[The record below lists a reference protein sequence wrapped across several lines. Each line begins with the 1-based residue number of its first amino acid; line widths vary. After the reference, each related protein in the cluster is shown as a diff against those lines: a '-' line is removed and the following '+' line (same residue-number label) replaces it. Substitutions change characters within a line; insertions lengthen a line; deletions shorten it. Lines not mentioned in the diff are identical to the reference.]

1 MELEELEVRF
11 KANYSDFFEKTQEM
25 ASRVSEQTKSLMD
38 KVQQFSNE
46 YENAMSNSMS
56 KVSQEAQRS
65 ADTVAQ
71 AENTKQQAYEQTKYS
86 ANSTADNIKT
96 WSDEVVSANR
106 RVADST
112 SDVKHQYEQLDLF
125 SSAGNFGQSNSKVA
139 DEARVNMD
147 KIREYRQSSAK
158 DWAEFN
164 RQNAETPQQVNLRR
178 MRATEGDVDFGIDE
192 SIRSQTEKV
201 RIEMDDLIET
211 INSKMAQAKHAQRQ
225 IQELTMRKNA
235 LGNSDNDKIKSYK
248 FDTQIQDAQVKMK
261 RYQTQAENLA
271 RSMRDE
277 FNEIPS
283 ALKKISDAM
292 ERNEMAINEQ
302 RKSVGALK
310 ERYDALVKSS
320 NGRNTRS
327 ISNVA
332 REYNKQSVE
341 LDRLI
346 VRQDKLATSYSYVEE
361 RGKGLDSA
369 LSKIS
374 TDLGNESTKVN
385 NLGNSFKKLRSGLSG
400 ARQSISNFNRGLSSM
415 NSSSR
420 AVSRTNEGL
429 NRLRFTLR
437 MLASQI
443 VVFTLMYQ
451 GIMMM
456 AKGFGMALK
465 TNTEFSRSLNN
476 IKVNMMTAFYP
487 IYSVA
492 LPAINALMHALEKV
506 TGWIAQFT
514 SALTGMSLS
523 ASRSGANGLYSQIKA
538 MNDTGSASKKASDSV
553 KKAQQQQAKAV
564 QEANRQ
570 IAEANKQGAAAVAE
584 QNAKIKEANKQ
595 AREEFEATKKAN
607 EDLKQSLMGFDELNV
622 LSQDDNKDN
631 SKFQEQPLEKFTPQE
646 KQSAP
651 DSDDYDLGGDGGV
664 ASDPDALNFATA
676 PLNAFQSAIDFAN
689 KLKKVLGELF
699 DPMKEA
705 WDAKGQVAVDATK
718 YAWKELER
726 VASDIGKSFMKVWTN
741 GTGKETAENLI
752 QLYADLLNIIG
763 DIGRAFAQAWEK
775 GGAGTKLIQS
785 QFDALNAVL
794 RLIHDIATSFRN
806 AFNSGIG
813 ESIFSNLIRLG
824 TNLNK
829 IVENIAVQ
837 FDKAWKHGDVGT
849 SIFKTLLGMVNDIVK
864 VLADMAGYTAKW
876 AKTLDFT
883 PLLKSIDNLLKA
895 IRPVT
900 KDVWDGLAWAYEHVL
915 LPLGKFTI
923 SKLLPDFFNLLAAA
937 LKVVHSVIT
946 AAKPLLS
953 WLYKDFIVPIAK
965 VAGFAITGALKLLTA
980 ALEGLSSWIDKHQK
994 ATEAITATLGTLF
1007 GLKVAAGVI
1016 KSIKDFADV
1025 LGATALVKFDNLK
1038 EGFSRMSSIAKL
1050 SWNGVKTGA
1059 GYLKNMASI
1068 TWEKISTGASVLK
1081 DIASMSWAKVKDG
1094 VDYLRIIS
1102 MLAWDKVKAGADYL
1116 KIISLITWDKI
1127 KDGAD
1132 YLKIVSML
1140 TWDKVKSGASAI
1152 KNVASNM
1159 LTWVKNSKLVTA
1171 AQAALNL
1178 VLDANP
1184 IVLIV
1189 AAIAALVA
1197 GLVLLYK
1204 HNEKFRE
1211 FVNGIAKHIS
1221 EGLGKAWKWCKEEW
1235 GKIGSFIK
1243 HPIESTKDY
1252 FEKDGTFGNKALKF
1266 FSKTKDNVSEFLKKH
1281 WSDIKPAMLS
1291 PVLGVVT
1298 WFLKDTTMGKSIT
1311 KWAKDLP
1318 GKASD
1323 WSKDVGSKI
1332 DKNITKAK
1340 KTITKAGANVGKWF
1354 SGFISDTNKTV
1365 QKWAGNIGS
1374 KVNSAVDKGK
1384 KLATKA
1390 GKKVGEWTTDFRD
1403 EATKAI
1409 KSWASQVGSNVNN
1422 AIDHGKKFALKAGDK
1437 IHEWTT
1443 DFRESANKTFRNW
1456 ASKIGDVV
1464 NGGTDNSKQNANNA
1478 GEKIHTWTTDFRDR
1492 ANQTFR
1498 DWASR
1503 IGDHVNSGSDNS
1515 RNNSTNAGNK
1525 ISSWVR
1531 SFYNTANNSFRSWA
1545 SNIGGHVNSGVNNA
1559 SWTIRNAGNN
1569 IGRWIR
1575 EHQPGTL
1582 SSIGSWASGIGG
1594 KIADNIL
1601 GGKWRITSAMNTIKH
1616 AIVDPVKSA
1625 VNSVGKGVNYVLNK
1639 VGASTMS
1646 WGWSY
1651 ANGTDYHPG
1660 GPAIVND
1667 QPGDVYRES
1676 YQLPDGRQGI
1686 FPAVRNLPVMLPKG
1700 TKVKKA
1706 SDTASELFDKFSALM
1721 PAKKY
1726 AGGIGSFDLDLSGLS
1741 NLNFNLD
1748 LSDLG
1753 KLDFSNLFSG
1763 IDFSGFNFNFDFG
1776 NLFSGW
1782 GSWFGSI
1789 WDGVTDAL
1797 DEILDDITHPGKL
1810 IDYIFNKFVPDD
1822 SSVTGGA
1829 RRILDGTKQREKKG
1843 MFDWAKK
1850 LLQQFGGSEK
1860 QNGPGVEG
1868 WRSALKKAL
1877 RKNGLP
1883 TNATY
1888 VNAWL
1893 RQIATESGGNE
1904 HAIGGNDGLAD
1915 GNATGLL
1922 QTKPGTFNAY
1932 AFPGHH
1938 NIMKGY
1944 DNMLAAI
1951 NYAKNRY
1958 GATGMLSVIGHGHGY
1973 ELGGLIDRDG
1983 MYRIGEGNKPEMVIP
1998 LTNVP
2003 RAVELMSQAVDFM
2016 SSNFGHGLQMPD
2028 KLTRTLSFSDSFNRR
2043 DNNQGSFS
2051 NQGFGL
2057 NNLGPLLV
2065 NALVQAMQ
2073 MTGTNQNQQ
2082 ANQPLEVVLQVD
2094 SDKLG
2099 TAAIKGINSV
2109 NQKNGRNMLN
2119 L

>member
-56 KVSQEAQRS
+56 KASQEAQRS
-65 ADTVAQ
+65 ADTVVQ

-86 ANSTADNIKT
+86 ANNTADNIKT
-96 WSDEVVSANR
+96 WSDEIVSANR

-139 DEARVNMD
+139 DEARINMN
-147 KIREYRQSSAK
+147 KIREYRKNSAE

-178 MRATEGDVDFGIDE
+178 MRATEGNVDFGIDE
-192 SIRSQTEKV
+192 SIRSQAEKV
-201 RIEMDDLIET
+201 RIEMDDLIDT

-235 LGNSDNDKIKSYK
+235 VGNSDNDKIKSYK

-327 ISNVA
+327 VSDVA
-332 REYNKQSVE
+332 REYNKQSAE

-346 VRQDKLATSYSYVEE
+346 ARQDKLATSYSYVEE

-374 TDLGNESTKVN
+374 TDLGNESAKVN
-385 NLGNSFKKLRSGLSG
+385 NLGNSFKKLRSGLSS

-415 NSSSR
+415 NNSSR
-420 AVSRTNEGL
+420 AVLRTNEGL
-429 NRLRFTLR
+429 NRLLFTLR
-437 MLASQI
+437 LLASQI

-651 DSDDYDLGGDGGV
+651 DSDDYDLGGDTG
-664 ASDPDALNFATA
+664 ADDPNALNFASA

-705 WDAKGQVAVDATK
+705 WDAKGQVAIDATK

-775 GGAGTKLIQS
+775 GDAGTKLIQS

-923 SKLLPDFFNLLAAA
+923 TKLLPDFFNLLAAV

-965 VAGFAITGALKLLTA
+965 VAGFAITGALKLLTS

-1007 GLKVAAGVI
+1007 GLKVAVGVI

-1025 LGATALVKFDNLK
+1025 LGATAMVKFDNLK
-1038 EGFSRMSSIAKL
+1038 EGFNRMSSIAKL
-1050 SWNGVKTGA
+1050 SWSGVKTGT
-1059 GYLKNMASI
+1059 GYLKNIASI
-1068 TWEKISTGASVLK
+1068 TWGKISTGASVLK
-1081 DIASMSWAKVKDG
+1081 DIVSMSWTKVKN
-1094 VDYLRIIS
+1094 
-1102 MLAWDKVKAGADYL
+1102 
-1116 KIISLITWDKI
+1116 
-1127 KDGAD
+1127 
-1132 YLKIVSML
+1132 
-1140 TWDKVKSGASAI
+1140 GASAI
-1152 KNVASNM
+1152 KSVASNM
-1159 LTWVKNSKLVTA
+1159 LTWVKNSKLVTV

-1184 IVLIV
+1184 IILIV
-1189 AAIAALVA
+1189 TAIAALVA
-1197 GLVLLYK
+1197 GLVVLYK
-1204 HNEKFRE
+1204 HNKKFRE

-1291 PVLGVVT
+1291 PVLGVIT

-1365 QKWAGNIGS
+1365 QKWAGDIGS

-1390 GKKVGEWTTDFRD
+1390 GEKVGEWTTDFRD
-1403 EATKAI
+1403 EATKSI
-1409 KSWASQVGSNVNN
+1409 KSWASQVGSNVND
-1422 AIDHGKKFALKAGDK
+1422 AIDNGKKFALKAGNK

-1464 NGGTDNSKQNANNA
+1464 NGGTDSSKQGANNA

-1582 SSIGSWASGIGG
+1582 SAIGSWASGIGG
-1594 KIADNIL
+1594 RIADGIR
-1601 GGKWRITSAMNTIKH
+1601 GSKWRITSAMDSVKR

-1625 VNSVGKGVNYVLNK
+1625 VNKVGDGVNYVLRK
-1639 VGASTMS
+1639 VGAGSMS
-1646 WGWSY
+1646 WSFW

-1706 SDTASELFDKFSALM
+1706 SDTASELFEKLSVSM
-1721 PAKKY
+1721 PIKKY

-1782 GSWFGSI
+1782 GNWGSWFGSI

-1797 DEILDDITHPGKL
+1797 DEILDDITHPNKL

-1829 RRILDGTKQREKKG
+1829 RRILDGTKKREKKG

-1922 QTKPGTFNAY
+1922 QTKPGTFNSY

>member
-86 ANSTADNIKT
+86 ANNTADNIKT

-125 SSAGNFGQSNSKVA
+125 SSAGNFGQSNSKIA
-139 DEARVNMD
+139 NEARVNMD

-201 RIEMDDLIET
+201 RIEMDDLIDT

-320 NGRNTRS
+320 NGRDTRS
-327 ISNVA
+327 VSNVA
-332 REYNKQSVE
+332 REYNKQSAE

-346 VRQDKLATSYSYVEE
+346 ARQDKLATSYSYVEE

-385 NLGNSFKKLRSGLSG
+385 NLGNSFKKLRSGLSS

-415 NSSSR
+415 NNSSR

-570 IAEANKQGAAAVAE
+570 IAEANRQGAAAVAE

-651 DSDDYDLGGDGGV
+651 DTDDYDLGGDGG
-664 ASDPDALNFATA
+664 AGTGDDGLNFATA

-775 GGAGTKLIQS
+775 GDAGTKLIQS

-806 AFNSGIG
+806 AFNSGVG

-923 SKLLPDFFNLLAAA
+923 SKLLPDFFNVLAAA

-1059 GYLKNMASI
+1059 GHLKNMASI

-1081 DIASMSWAKVKDG
+1081 DIASMSWTKVKN
-1094 VDYLRIIS
+1094 
-1102 MLAWDKVKAGADYL
+1102 
-1116 KIISLITWDKI
+1116 
-1127 KDGAD
+1127 
-1132 YLKIVSML
+1132 
-1140 TWDKVKSGASAI
+1140 GASAI

-1291 PVLGVVT
+1291 PVLGVAT
-1298 WFLKDTTMGKSIT
+1298 WFLKDTTMGKNIT
-1311 KWAKDLP
+1311 KWAKKLP
-1318 GKASD
+1318 SKASD
-1323 WSKDVGSKI
+1323 WAKDVGPTI
-1332 DKNITKAK
+1332 DKHISKAK
-1340 KTITKAGANVGKWF
+1340 KTITKAGKNVGKWF
-1354 SGFISDTNKTV
+1354 SEFINNTNKTI

-1374 KVNSAVDKGK
+1374 KVNSAVDKGE

-1390 GKKVGEWTTDFRD
+1390 GEKVGEWTTDFRD

-1409 KSWASQVGSNVNN
+1409 KSWASQVGSNVND
-1422 AIDHGKKFALKAGDK
+1422 AIDNGKKFAQKAGDK

-1464 NGGTDNSKQNANNA
+1464 NGGTDNSKQGANSA
-1478 GEKIHTWTTDFRDR
+1478 GEKIHTWTTDFRNR

-1582 SSIGSWASGIGG
+1582 SAIGSWASGIGG
-1594 KIADNIL
+1594 RIADGIR
-1601 GGKWRITSAMNTIKH
+1601 GSKWRITSAMDSVKR

-1625 VNSVGKGVNYVLNK
+1625 VNKVGDGVNYVLRK
-1639 VGASTMS
+1639 VGAGSMS
-1646 WGWSY
+1646 WSFW

-1706 SDTASELFDKFSALM
+1706 SDTASELFEKLNASM
-1721 PAKKY
+1721 PIKKY
-1726 AGGIGSFDLDLSGLS
+1726 AGGIGSFDLDLSGLN
-1741 NLNFNLD
+1741 NLNLD
-1748 LSDLG
+1748 LSGLA

-1782 GSWFGSI
+1782 GNWGNWFGNI
-1789 WDGVTDAL
+1789 WSGVTDAL

-1922 QTKPGTFNAY
+1922 QTKPGTFNSY

>member
-86 ANSTADNIKT
+86 ANNTADNIKT

-125 SSAGNFGQSNSKVA
+125 SSAGNFGQSNSKIA
-139 DEARVNMD
+139 DEARVNMN

-235 LGNSDNDKIKSYK
+235 LGNSDNDKIKAYK

-320 NGRNTRS
+320 NGRDTRS
-327 ISNVA
+327 VSNVA
-332 REYNKQSVE
+332 REYNKQSAE

-346 VRQDKLATSYSYVEE
+346 ARQDKLATSYSYVEE
-361 RGKGLDSA
+361 RGKGLDST

-385 NLGNSFKKLRSGLSG
+385 NLGNSFKKLRSGLSS

-415 NSSSR
+415 NNSSR

-437 MLASQI
+437 LLASQI

-705 WDAKGQVAVDATK
+705 WDAKGQVAIDATK

-775 GGAGTKLIQS
+775 GDAGTKLIQS

-1038 EGFSRMSSIAKL
+1038 EGYSKMSSIAKL

-1081 DIASMSWAKVKDG
+1081 DIASMSWTKVKN
-1094 VDYLRIIS
+1094 
-1102 MLAWDKVKAGADYL
+1102 
-1116 KIISLITWDKI
+1116 
-1127 KDGAD
+1127 
-1132 YLKIVSML
+1132 
-1140 TWDKVKSGASAI
+1140 GASAI

-1159 LTWVKNSKLVTA
+1159 LTWVKNSKLVAA

-1221 EGLGKAWKWCKEEW
+1221 EGLGKAWKWCKKEW

-1266 FSKTKDNVSEFLKKH
+1266 FSKTKDNVSKFLDKH
-1281 WSDIKPAMLS
+1281 WSEINPAMLS
-1291 PVLGVVT
+1291 PVLSVAT
-1298 WFLKDTTMGKSIT
+1298 WFLKDTTMGKNIT
-1311 KWAKDLP
+1311 KWAKKLP
-1318 GKASD
+1318 SKASN
-1323 WSKDVGSKI
+1323 WAKDVGPTI
-1332 DKNITKAK
+1332 DKHISKAK

-1354 SGFISDTNKTV
+1354 SGFINNTNKTIK
-1365 QKWAGNIGS
+1365 KWAGNIGS

-1403 EATKAI
+1403 DADKAI

-1464 NGGTDNSKQNANNA
+1464 NGGTDNSKQGANNA

-1582 SSIGSWASGIGG
+1582 SAIGSWASGIGG
-1594 KIADNIL
+1594 RIADGIR
-1601 GGKWRITSAMNTIKH
+1601 GSKWRITSAMDSVKR

-1625 VNSVGKGVNYVLNK
+1625 VNKVGDGVNYVLRK
-1639 VGASTMS
+1639 VGAGSMS
-1646 WGWSY
+1646 WSFW

-1706 SDTASELFDKFSALM
+1706 SDTAIELFEKLNASM
-1721 PAKKY
+1721 PIKKY
-1726 AGGIGSFDLDLSGLS
+1726 AGGIGSFDLDLSGLN
-1741 NLNFNLD
+1741 NLNLD
-1748 LSDLG
+1748 LSGLA

-1782 GSWFGSI
+1782 GNWGNWFGNI
-1789 WDGVTDAL
+1789 WSGVTDAL

-1829 RRILDGTKQREKKG
+1829 KRILDGTKQREKKG

-1922 QTKPGTFNAY
+1922 QTKPGTFNSY

>member
-147 KIREYRQSSAK
+147 KIREYRKNSAK

-201 RIEMDDLIET
+201 RIEMDDLIDT

-235 LGNSDNDKIKSYK
+235 LGNSDNDKIKAYK

-327 ISNVA
+327 VSNVA
-332 REYNKQSVE
+332 REYNKQSAE

-346 VRQDKLATSYSYVEE
+346 ARQDKLATSYSYVEE

-374 TDLGNESTKVN
+374 TDLGNESAKVN
-385 NLGNSFKKLRSGLSG
+385 NLGNSFKKLRSGLSS
-400 ARQSISNFNRGLSSM
+400 ARQSISNFNRSLSSM

-420 AVSRTNEGL
+420 AVSRTNDGL

-651 DSDDYDLGGDGGV
+651 DSDDYDLGGDGG

-705 WDAKGQVAVDATK
+705 WDAKGQVAIDATK

-775 GGAGTKLIQS
+775 GDAGTKLIQS

-915 LPLGKFTI
+915 LPLAKFYIT
-923 SKLLPDFFNLLAAA
+923 KYLPDWFDLLAAA

-965 VAGFAITGALKLLTA
+965 VAGFAITGALKLLTS

-1038 EGFSRMSSIAKL
+1038 EGFSRMSNIAKL

-1081 DIASMSWAKVKDG
+1081 DIASMSWTKVKN
-1094 VDYLRIIS
+1094 
-1102 MLAWDKVKAGADYL
+1102 
-1116 KIISLITWDKI
+1116 
-1127 KDGAD
+1127 
-1132 YLKIVSML
+1132 
-1140 TWDKVKSGASAI
+1140 GASAI

-1184 IVLIV
+1184 IILIV
-1189 AAIAALVA
+1189 TAIAALVA
-1197 GLVLLYK
+1197 GLVVLYK
-1204 HNEKFRE
+1204 HNKKFRE
-1211 FVNGIAKHIS
+1211 FVDGIAKHIS

-1291 PVLGVVT
+1291 PVLGVAT

-1323 WSKDVGSKI
+1323 WSKSVGSKI

-1340 KTITKAGANVGKWF
+1340 KVITKAGANVGKWF
-1354 SGFISDTNKTV
+1354 SEFISGTNKTV
-1365 QKWAGNIGS
+1365 QKWAGDIGS

-1390 GKKVGEWTTDFRD
+1390 GEKVGEWTTDFRD
-1403 EATKAI
+1403 EATKSI

-1422 AIDHGKKFALKAGDK
+1422 AIDDGKKFALKAGDK

-1464 NGGTDNSKQNANNA
+1464 NGGTDNSKQGANNA

-1582 SSIGSWASGIGG
+1582 SAIGSWASGIGG
-1594 KIADNIL
+1594 RIADGIR
-1601 GGKWRITSAMNTIKH
+1601 GSKWRITSAMDSVKR

-1625 VNSVGKGVNYVLNK
+1625 VNKVGDGVNYVLRK
-1639 VGASTMS
+1639 VGAGSMS
-1646 WGWSY
+1646 WSFW

-1706 SDTASELFDKFSALM
+1706 SDTAIELFEKLNASM
-1721 PAKKY
+1721 PIKKY

-1782 GSWFGSI
+1782 GNWFGNI
-1789 WDGVTDAL
+1789 WSGVTDAL

-1860 QNGPGVEG
+1860 QNGAGAEG
-1868 WRSALKKAL
+1868 WRSAVKKAL

-1883 TNATY
+1883 TSAAY
-1888 VNAWL
+1888 VNAWI

-1904 HAIGGNDGLAD
+1904 HAINGWDS
-1915 GNATGLL
+1915 NAAAGHPSKGLL
-1922 QTKPGTFNAY
+1922 QTIDSTFNAY

-1938 NIMKGY
+1938 NIWKGY
-1944 DNMLAAI
+1944 DNILAAI

-2082 ANQPLEVVLQVD
+2082 TNQPLEVVLQVD

>member
-125 SSAGNFGQSNSKVA
+125 SSAGNFGQSNSKIA
-139 DEARVNMD
+139 DEARVNMN

-201 RIEMDDLIET
+201 RVEMDDLIET
-211 INSKMAQAKHAQRQ
+211 INAKMAQAKHAQRQ

-235 LGNSDNDKIKSYK
+235 LGNSDNDKIKAYK

-320 NGRNTRS
+320 DGRNTRS
-327 ISNVA
+327 VSNVA
-332 REYNKQSVE
+332 REYNKQSAE

-346 VRQDKLATSYSYVEE
+346 ARQDKLATSYSYVEE

-374 TDLGNESTKVN
+374 TDLGNESAKVN

-651 DSDDYDLGGDGGV
+651 DSDDYDLGGDGG

-705 WDAKGQVAVDATK
+705 WDAKGQVAIDATK

-806 AFNSGIG
+806 AFNSGVG

-923 SKLLPDFFNLLAAA
+923 TKLLPDFFNLLAAA

-965 VAGFAITGALKLLTA
+965 VAGFAITGALKLLTS

-1007 GLKVAAGVI
+1007 GLKVAVGVI

-1025 LGATALVKFDNLK
+1025 LGATAMVKFDNLK
-1038 EGFSRMSSIAKL
+1038 EGFNRMSNIAKL
-1050 SWNGVKTGA
+1050 SWSGVKTGA
-1059 GYLKNMASI
+1059 GHLKNIASI

-1081 DIASMSWAKVKDG
+1081 DIASMSW
-1094 VDYLRIIS
+1094 
-1102 MLAWDKVKAGADYL
+1102 
-1116 KIISLITWDKI
+1116 TKI
-1127 KDGAD
+1127 KN
-1132 YLKIVSML
+1132 
-1140 TWDKVKSGASAI
+1140 GASAI
-1152 KNVASNM
+1152 KSVASNM
-1159 LTWVKNSKLVTA
+1159 LTWVKNSKLVAA

-1184 IVLIV
+1184 IILIV
-1189 AAIAALVA
+1189 TAIAALVA
-1197 GLVLLYK
+1197 GLVVLYK
-1204 HNEKFRE
+1204 HNKKFRE

-1243 HPIESTKDY
+1243 HPIKSTKDY

-1291 PVLGVVT
+1291 PVLGVAT
-1298 WFLKDTTMGKSIT
+1298 WFLKDTTMGKNIT
-1311 KWAKDLP
+1311 KWAKKLP
-1318 GKASD
+1318 SKASD
-1323 WSKDVGSKI
+1323 WAKSVGSKI

-1365 QKWAGNIGS
+1365 QKWAGDIGS

-1390 GKKVGEWTTDFRD
+1390 GEKVGEWTTDFRD

-1409 KSWASQVGSNVNN
+1409 KSWASQVGSNVND
-1422 AIDHGKKFALKAGDK
+1422 AIDNGKKFAQKAGDK

-1464 NGGTDNSKQNANNA
+1464 NGGTDNSKQGANNA

-1594 KIADNIL
+1594 RIADGIR
-1601 GGKWRITSAMNTIKH
+1601 GSKWRITSAMDSVKR

-1625 VNSVGKGVNYVLNK
+1625 VNKVGDGVNYVLRK
-1639 VGASTMS
+1639 VGAGSMS
-1646 WGWSY
+1646 WSFW

-1706 SDTASELFDKFSALM
+1706 SDTASELFEKLSVSM
-1721 PAKKY
+1721 PIKKY
-1726 AGGIGSFDLDLSGLS
+1726 AGGIGSFDLDLSGLN
-1741 NLNFNLD
+1741 NLNLD
-1748 LSDLG
+1748 LSGLA

-1782 GSWFGSI
+1782 GNWGSWFGSI

-1797 DEILDDITHPGKL
+1797 DEILDDITHPNKL

-2082 ANQPLEVVLQVD
+2082 TNQPFEVVLQVD

>member
-235 LGNSDNDKIKSYK
+235 LGNSDNDKIKAYK

-327 ISNVA
+327 VSNVA
-332 REYNKQSVE
+332 REYNKQSAE

-346 VRQDKLATSYSYVEE
+346 ARQDKLAKSYSYVEE
-361 RGKGLDSA
+361 RGKGLDST

-420 AVSRTNEGL
+420 AVSRANEGL

-570 IAEANKQGAAAVAE
+570 IAEANRQGAAAVAE

-651 DSDDYDLGGDGGV
+651 DTDDYDLGGDGGV

-775 GGAGTKLIQS
+775 GDAGTKLIQS

-794 RLIHDIATSFRN
+794 RLIHDIATSFRQ
-806 AFNSGIG
+806 AFNSGVG

-883 PLLKSIDNLLKA
+883 PLLKSIDNLLKS

-953 WLYKDFIVPIAK
+953 WLYNDFIVPIAK

-1038 EGFSRMSSIAKL
+1038 EGYSKMSSIAKL

-1081 DIASMSWAKVKDG
+1081 DIASMSWTKVKN
-1094 VDYLRIIS
+1094 
-1102 MLAWDKVKAGADYL
+1102 
-1116 KIISLITWDKI
+1116 
-1127 KDGAD
+1127 
-1132 YLKIVSML
+1132 
-1140 TWDKVKSGASAI
+1140 GASAI

-1291 PVLGVVT
+1291 PVLGVIT

-1354 SGFISDTNKTV
+1354 SEFINNTNKTIK
-1365 QKWAGNIGS
+1365 KWAENIGS

-1390 GKKVGEWTTDFRD
+1390 GEKVGEWTTDFRD

-1422 AIDHGKKFALKAGDK
+1422 AIDNGKKFALKAGDK

-1464 NGGTDNSKQNANNA
+1464 NGGTDNSKQGANNA

-1582 SSIGSWASGIGG
+1582 SAIGSWASGIGG

-1601 GGKWRITSAMNTIKH
+1601 GGKWHITSAMNTIKH

-1721 PAKKY
+1721 PVKKY

-1763 IDFSGFNFNFDFG
+1763 IDFSGLNFNFDFG

-1782 GSWFGSI
+1782 GNWGNWFGNI
-1789 WDGVTDAL
+1789 WSGVTDAL

-1922 QTKPGTFNAY
+1922 QTKPGTFNSY

-2082 ANQPLEVVLQVD
+2082 TNQPLEVVLQVD

>member
-201 RIEMDDLIET
+201 RVEMDDLIET
-211 INSKMAQAKHAQRQ
+211 INAKMAQAKHAQRQ

-320 NGRNTRS
+320 DGRNTRS
-327 ISNVA
+327 VSNVA
-332 REYNKQSVE
+332 REYNKQSAE

-346 VRQDKLATSYSYVEE
+346 ARQDKLATSYSYVEE

-374 TDLGNESTKVN
+374 TGLGNESAKVN
-385 NLGNSFKKLRSGLSG
+385 NLGNSFKKLRSGLSS

-420 AVSRTNEGL
+420 AVSRTNNGL

-437 MLASQI
+437 LLASQI

-570 IAEANKQGAAAVAE
+570 IAEANKQGATAVAE

-651 DSDDYDLGGDGGV
+651 DSDDYDLGGDGG
-664 ASDPDALNFATA
+664 ASDQDALNFATA

-705 WDAKGQVAVDATK
+705 WDAKGQVAIDATK

-775 GGAGTKLIQS
+775 GDAGTKLIQS

-806 AFNSGIG
+806 AFNSGVG

-994 ATEAITATLGTLF
+994 ATETITATLGTLF

-1059 GYLKNMASI
+1059 GYLKNIASI

-1081 DIASMSWAKVKDG
+1081 DIASMSW
-1094 VDYLRIIS
+1094 
-1102 MLAWDKVKAGADYL
+1102 
-1116 KIISLITWDKI
+1116 TKI
-1127 KDGAD
+1127 KN
-1132 YLKIVSML
+1132 
-1140 TWDKVKSGASAI
+1140 GASAI

-1159 LTWVKNSKLVTA
+1159 LTWVKNSKLVAA

-1178 VLDANP
+1178 VLDANL

-1266 FSKTKDNVSEFLKKH
+1266 FSKTKDDVSKFLDKH

-1298 WFLKDTTMGKSIT
+1298 WFLKDTTMGKNIT
-1311 KWAKDLP
+1311 KWAKKLP
-1318 GKASD
+1318 SKASD
-1323 WSKDVGSKI
+1323 WAKDVGPTI
-1332 DKNITKAK
+1332 DKHISKAK
-1340 KTITKAGANVGKWF
+1340 KTITKAGKNVGKWF
-1354 SGFISDTNKTV
+1354 SGFINSTNKTI

-1390 GKKVGEWTTDFRD
+1390 GEKVGEWTTDFRD
-1403 EATKAI
+1403 DTDKTI
-1409 KSWASQVGSNVNN
+1409 KKWSSDIGSKVND
-1422 AIDHGKKFALKAGDK
+1422 AIDNGKKFAQKAGEK

-1456 ASKIGDVV
+1456 AGKIGDVV
-1464 NGGTDNSKQNANNA
+1464 NGGTDNSKQGANNA

-1582 SSIGSWASGIGG
+1582 SAIGSWAGGIGG
-1594 KIADNIL
+1594 RIADGIR
-1601 GGKWRITSAMNTIKH
+1601 GSKWRITSAMDSVKR

-1625 VNSVGKGVNYVLNK
+1625 VNKVGDGVNYVLRK
-1639 VGASTMS
+1639 VGAGSMS
-1646 WGWSY
+1646 WSFW

-1706 SDTASELFDKFSALM
+1706 SDTASELFEKLSVSM
-1721 PAKKY
+1721 PIKKY
-1726 AGGIGSFDLDLSGLS
+1726 AGGIGSF
-1741 NLNFNLD
+1741 NFNLD

-1763 IDFSGFNFNFDFG
+1763 IDFSGLNFNFDFG

-1782 GSWFGSI
+1782 GNWGNWFGNI
-1789 WDGVTDAL
+1789 WSGVTDAL

-2082 ANQPLEVVLQVD
+2082 TNQPLEVVLQVD

>member
-65 ADTVAQ
+65 ADTVTQ
-71 AENTKQQAYEQTKYS
+71 AENAKQQAYEQTKYS

-201 RIEMDDLIET
+201 RVEMDDLIET

-235 LGNSDNDKIKSYK
+235 LGNSDNDKIKAYK

-320 NGRNTRS
+320 DGRNTRS
-327 ISNVA
+327 VSNVA
-332 REYNKQSVE
+332 REYNKQSAE

-346 VRQDKLATSYSYVEE
+346 ARQDKLATSYSYVEE

-415 NSSSR
+415 NNSSR

-570 IAEANKQGAAAVAE
+570 IAEANRQGAAAVAE

-651 DSDDYDLGGDGGV
+651 DSDDYDLGGDGG

-775 GGAGTKLIQS
+775 GDAGTKLIQS

-806 AFNSGIG
+806 AFNSGVG

-1038 EGFSRMSSIAKL
+1038 EGYSKMSSIAKL
-1050 SWNGVKTGA
+1050 SWSGVKTGA
-1059 GYLKNMASI
+1059 GHLKNMASI

-1081 DIASMSWAKVKDG
+1081 DIASMSWTKVKN
-1094 VDYLRIIS
+1094 
-1102 MLAWDKVKAGADYL
+1102 
-1116 KIISLITWDKI
+1116 
-1127 KDGAD
+1127 
-1132 YLKIVSML
+1132 
-1140 TWDKVKSGASAI
+1140 GASAI

-1159 LTWVKNSKLVTA
+1159 LTWVKNSKLVAA

-1221 EGLGKAWKWCKEEW
+1221 EGLGKTWKWCKKEW

-1291 PVLGVVT
+1291 PVLGVIT

-1323 WSKDVGSKI
+1323 WSKSVGSKI

-1390 GKKVGEWTTDFRD
+1390 GEKVGEWTTDFRD

-1422 AIDHGKKFALKAGDK
+1422 AIDDGKKFALKAGDK

-1464 NGGTDNSKQNANNA
+1464 NGGTDNSKQGANNA

-1498 DWASR
+1498 NWASK

-1515 RNNSTNAGNK
+1515 RSNSTNAGNK

-1582 SSIGSWASGIGG
+1582 SAIGSWASGIGG

-1601 GGKWRITSAMNTIKH
+1601 GGKWHITSAMNTIKH

-1625 VNSVGKGVNYVLNK
+1625 VNKVGDGVNYVLRK
-1639 VGASTMS
+1639 VGAGSMS
-1646 WGWSY
+1646 WSFW

-1706 SDTASELFDKFSALM
+1706 SDTAIELFEKLNASM
-1721 PAKKY
+1721 PIKKY
-1726 AGGIGSFDLDLSGLS
+1726 AGGIGSFDLDLSGLN
-1741 NLNFNLD
+1741 NLNL
-1748 LSDLG
+1748 
-1753 KLDFSNLFSG
+1753 
-1763 IDFSGFNFNFDFG
+1763 DFSGFNFNFDFG

-1782 GSWFGSI
+1782 SNWFGNVWS
-1789 WDGVTDAL
+1789 GVTDAL

-1922 QTKPGTFNAY
+1922 QTKPGTFNSY

>member
-56 KVSQEAQRS
+56 KASQEAQRS
-65 ADTVAQ
+65 ADTVVQ

-201 RIEMDDLIET
+201 RVEMDDLIET
-211 INSKMAQAKHAQRQ
+211 INAKMAQAKHAQRQ

-320 NGRNTRS
+320 DGRNTRS
-327 ISNVA
+327 VSNVA
-332 REYNKQSVE
+332 REYNKQSAE

-346 VRQDKLATSYSYVEE
+346 ARQDKLATSYSYVEE

-374 TDLGNESTKVN
+374 TDLGNESAKVN

-705 WDAKGQVAVDATK
+705 WDAKGQVAIDATK

-763 DIGRAFAQAWEK
+763 DIGRAFAKAWEK
-775 GGAGTKLIQS
+775 GDAGTKLIQS

-806 AFNSGIG
+806 AFNSGVG

-923 SKLLPDFFNLLAAA
+923 TKLLPDFFNLLAAA

-994 ATEAITATLGTLF
+994 TTEAITATLGTLF

-1025 LGATALVKFDNLK
+1025 LGATAMVKFDNLK
-1038 EGFSRMSSIAKL
+1038 EGFNRMSSIAKL
-1050 SWNGVKTGA
+1050 SWSGVKTGA
-1059 GYLKNMASI
+1059 GYLKNIASI
-1068 TWEKISTGASVLK
+1068 TWGKISTGASVLK
-1081 DIASMSWAKVKDG
+1081 DIASMSWTKVKN
-1094 VDYLRIIS
+1094 
-1102 MLAWDKVKAGADYL
+1102 
-1116 KIISLITWDKI
+1116 
-1127 KDGAD
+1127 
-1132 YLKIVSML
+1132 
-1140 TWDKVKSGASAI
+1140 GASAI

-1159 LTWVKNSKLVTA
+1159 LTWVKNSKLVTV

-1184 IVLIV
+1184 IILIV
-1189 AAIAALVA
+1189 TAIAALVA
-1197 GLVLLYK
+1197 GLVILYK
-1204 HNEKFRE
+1204 HNKKFRE

-1291 PVLGVVT
+1291 PVLGVAT
-1298 WFLKDTTMGKSIT
+1298 WFLKDTTMGKNIT
-1311 KWAKDLP
+1311 KWAKKLP
-1318 GKASD
+1318 SKASD
-1323 WSKDVGSKI
+1323 WAKDVGPTI
-1332 DKNITKAK
+1332 DKHISKAK
-1340 KTITKAGANVGKWF
+1340 KTITKAGKNVGKWF
-1354 SGFISDTNKTV
+1354 SEFISGTNKTV

-1374 KVNSAVDKGK
+1374 KVNSAVNKGK

-1390 GKKVGEWTTDFRD
+1390 GEKVGEWTTDFRD
-1403 EATKAI
+1403 DADKTI
-1409 KSWASQVGSNVNN
+1409 KKWSSDIGSKVND
-1422 AIDHGKKFALKAGDK
+1422 AIDNGKKFAQKAGDK

-1464 NGGTDNSKQNANNA
+1464 NGGTDNSKQGANNA
-1478 GEKIHTWTTDFRDR
+1478 GDKIHTWTTDFRDR

-1582 SSIGSWASGIGG
+1582 SAIGSWASGIGG

-1601 GGKWRITSAMNTIKH
+1601 GGKWHITSAMNTIKH

-1706 SDTASELFDKFSALM
+1706 SDTAIELFEKLNASM
-1721 PAKKY
+1721 PIKKY
-1726 AGGIGSFDLDLSGLS
+1726 AGGIGSFNLDLSGLN
-1741 NLNFNLD
+1741 NLNLD
-1748 LSDLG
+1748 LSGLA

-1782 GSWFGSI
+1782 GNWGSWFGSI

-1797 DEILDDITHPGKL
+1797 DEILDDITHPNKL

-1922 QTKPGTFNAY
+1922 QTKPGTFNHY

-1958 GATGMLSVIGHGHGY
+1958 GATGMLGVIGHGHGY

-2016 SSNFGHGLQMPD
+2016 SSNFGHGLQMPE
-2028 KLTRTLSFSDSFNRR
+2028 KLTKTLSFGNNFNRE
-2043 DNNQGSFS
+2043 NSNQGSFS

>member
-125 SSAGNFGQSNSKVA
+125 SSAGNFGQNNSKVA
-139 DEARVNMD
+139 DEARMNMD
-147 KIREYRQSSAK
+147 KIREYRQNSAE

-164 RQNAETPQQVNLRR
+164 RQNSETPQQVNLRR

-201 RIEMDDLIET
+201 RIEMDDLIDT

-235 LGNSDNDKIKSYK
+235 LGNSDSDKIKAYK

-327 ISNVA
+327 VSNVA
-332 REYNKQSVE
+332 REYNKQSAE

-346 VRQDKLATSYSYVEE
+346 ARQDKLAKSYSYVEE

-415 NSSSR
+415 NNSSR

-437 MLASQI
+437 LLASQI

-651 DSDDYDLGGDGGV
+651 DTDDYDLGGDGG

-705 WDAKGQVAVDATK
+705 WDAKGQVAIDATK

-775 GGAGTKLIQS
+775 GDAGTKLIQS

-915 LPLGKFTI
+915 LPLAKFYIT
-923 SKLLPDFFNLLAAA
+923 KYLPDWFDLLAAA

-953 WLYKDFIVPIAK
+953 WLYNDFIVPIAK

-994 ATEAITATLGTLF
+994 ATETITATLGTLF
-1007 GLKVAAGVI
+1007 GLEVAAGVI

-1050 SWNGVKTGA
+1050 SWSGVKTGA

-1081 DIASMSWAKVKDG
+1081 DIASMSWTKVKN
-1094 VDYLRIIS
+1094 
-1102 MLAWDKVKAGADYL
+1102 
-1116 KIISLITWDKI
+1116 
-1127 KDGAD
+1127 
-1132 YLKIVSML
+1132 
-1140 TWDKVKSGASAI
+1140 GASAI

-1159 LTWVKNSKLVTA
+1159 LTWVKNSKLVAA

-1189 AAIAALVA
+1189 TAIAALVA
-1197 GLVLLYK
+1197 GLVVLYK

-1291 PVLGVVT
+1291 PVLGVIT

-1340 KTITKAGANVGKWF
+1340 KVITKAGKNVGKWF

-1390 GKKVGEWTTDFRD
+1390 GEKVG
-1403 EATKAI
+1403 
-1409 KSWASQVGSNVNN
+1409 
-1422 AIDHGKKFALKAGDK
+1422 
-1437 IHEWTT
+1437 EWTT

-1456 ASKIGDVV
+1456 AS
-1464 NGGTDNSKQNANNA
+1464 
-1478 GEKIHTWTTDFRDR
+1478 
-1492 ANQTFR
+1492 
-1498 DWASR
+1498 R
-1503 IGDHVNSGSDNS
+1503 IGDFVNSGSDNS

-1531 SFYNTANNSFRSWA
+1531 SFYNSANNSFRSWA

-1582 SSIGSWASGIGG
+1582 SAIGSWASGIGG
-1594 KIADNIL
+1594 RIADGIR
-1601 GGKWRITSAMNTIKH
+1601 GSKWRITSAMDSVKR

-1625 VNSVGKGVNYVLNK
+1625 VNKVGDGVNYVLRK
-1639 VGASTMS
+1639 VGAGSMS
-1646 WGWSY
+1646 WSFW

-1706 SDTASELFDKFSALM
+1706 SDTASELLERLSVSM
-1721 PAKKY
+1721 PIKKY
-1726 AGGIGSFDLDLSGLS
+1726 AGGIGSFDLDLSGLN
-1741 NLNFNLD
+1741 NLNLD
-1748 LSDLG
+1748 LSDLA

-1782 GSWFGSI
+1782 GNWGNWFGNI
-1789 WDGVTDAL
+1789 WSGVTDAL

-1922 QTKPGTFNAY
+1922 QTKPGTFNSY

-2082 ANQPLEVVLQVD
+2082 TNQPLEVVLQVD

>member
-86 ANSTADNIKT
+86 ANNTADNIKT

-125 SSAGNFGQSNSKVA
+125 SSAGNFGQNNSKVA

-147 KIREYRQSSAK
+147 KIREYRKNSAK

-235 LGNSDNDKIKSYK
+235 LGNSDNDKIKAYK

-327 ISNVA
+327 ISDVA
-332 REYNKQSVE
+332 REYNKQSAE

-346 VRQDKLATSYSYVEE
+346 ARQDKLATSYSYVEE

-385 NLGNSFKKLRSGLSG
+385 NLGNSFKKLRSGLSS

-415 NSSSR
+415 NNSSR

-651 DSDDYDLGGDGGV
+651 DSDDYDLGGDGG

-775 GGAGTKLIQS
+775 GDAGTKLIQS

-953 WLYKDFIVPIAK
+953 WLYNDFIVPIAK

-1081 DIASMSWAKVKDG
+1081 DIASMSWTKVKN
-1094 VDYLRIIS
+1094 
-1102 MLAWDKVKAGADYL
+1102 
-1116 KIISLITWDKI
+1116 
-1127 KDGAD
+1127 
-1132 YLKIVSML
+1132 
-1140 TWDKVKSGASAI
+1140 GASAI

-1291 PVLGVVT
+1291 PVLGVIT

-1332 DKNITKAK
+1332 DKNITKTK
-1340 KTITKAGANVGKWF
+1340 KVITKAGKNVGKWF

-1390 GKKVGEWTTDFRD
+1390 GEKVGEWTTDFRD

-1409 KSWASQVGSNVNN
+1409 KSWASKVGSNVNN
-1422 AIDHGKKFALKAGDK
+1422 AIDHGKKFALKAGD
-1437 IHEWTT
+1437 
-1443 DFRESANKTFRNW
+1443 
-1456 ASKIGDVV
+1456 
-1464 NGGTDNSKQNANNA
+1464 
-1478 GEKIHTWTTDFRDR
+1478 KIHTWTTDFRDR

-1582 SSIGSWASGIGG
+1582 SAIGSWASGIGG

-1601 GGKWRITSAMNTIKH
+1601 GGKWHITSAMNTIKH

-1721 PAKKY
+1721 PVKKY

-1782 GSWFGSI
+1782 GNWFGNI
-1789 WDGVTDAL
+1789 WSGVTDAL

-1860 QNGPGVEG
+1860 QNGAGAEG
-1868 WRSALKKAL
+1868 WRSAVKKAL

-1883 TNATY
+1883 TSAAY
-1888 VNAWL
+1888 VNAWI

-1904 HAIGGNDGLAD
+1904 HAINGWDS
-1915 GNATGLL
+1915 NAAAGHPSKGLL
-1922 QTKPGTFNAY
+1922 QTIDSTFNAY

-1938 NIMKGY
+1938 NIWKGY
-1944 DNMLAAI
+1944 DNILAAI

-2043 DNNQGSFS
+2043 DNNQGGFS

-2073 MTGTNQNQQ
+2073 MTGANQNQQ

>member
-201 RIEMDDLIET
+201 RIEMDDLIDT

-235 LGNSDNDKIKSYK
+235 LGNSDNDKIKAYK

-320 NGRNTRS
+320 NGRDTRS
-327 ISNVA
+327 VSNVA
-332 REYNKQSVE
+332 REYNKQSAE

-346 VRQDKLATSYSYVEE
+346 ARQDKLATSYSYVEE

-374 TDLGNESTKVN
+374 TDLGNESAKVN

-570 IAEANKQGAAAVAE
+570 IAEANRQGAAAVAE

-705 WDAKGQVAVDATK
+705 WDAKGQVAIDATK

-775 GGAGTKLIQS
+775 GDAGTKLIQS

-806 AFNSGIG
+806 AFNSGVG

-1050 SWNGVKTGA
+1050 SWSGVKTGA

-1081 DIASMSWAKVKDG
+1081 DIASMSWTKVKN
-1094 VDYLRIIS
+1094 
-1102 MLAWDKVKAGADYL
+1102 
-1116 KIISLITWDKI
+1116 
-1127 KDGAD
+1127 
-1132 YLKIVSML
+1132 
-1140 TWDKVKSGASAI
+1140 GASAI

-1159 LTWVKNSKLVTA
+1159 LTWVKNSKLVTV

-1197 GLVLLYK
+1197 GLVVLYK
-1204 HNEKFRE
+1204 HNKKFRE

-1332 DKNITKAK
+1332 GKNITKAK

-1365 QKWAGNIGS
+1365 QKWAGGIGS
-1374 KVNSAVDKGK
+1374 KVNSAVDKGE

-1390 GKKVGEWTTDFRD
+1390 GEKVGEWTTDFRD
-1403 EATKAI
+1403 DADKTI
-1409 KSWASQVGSNVNN
+1409 KKWSSDIGSKVND
-1422 AIDHGKKFALKAGDK
+1422 AIDNGKKFAQKAGDK

-1456 ASKIGDVV
+1456 AGKIGDVV
-1464 NGGTDNSKQNANNA
+1464 NNGTDNSKQGANNA
-1478 GEKIHTWTTDFRDR
+1478 GEKIHTWATDFRDR

-1582 SSIGSWASGIGG
+1582 SAIGSWASGIGG

-1601 GGKWRITSAMNTIKH
+1601 GGKWHITSAMNTIKH

-1676 YQLPDGRQGI
+1676 YQLPDGRQGV

-1706 SDTASELFDKFSALM
+1706 SDTASELFEKLNASM
-1721 PAKKY
+1721 PIKKY
-1726 AGGIGSFDLDLSGLS
+1726 AGGIGSFDLDLSGLN
-1741 NLNFNLD
+1741 NLNLD
-1748 LSDLG
+1748 LSGLA

-1782 GSWFGSI
+1782 GNWGNWFGNI
-1789 WDGVTDAL
+1789 WSGVTDAL

-1922 QTKPGTFNAY
+1922 QTKPGTFNSY

-2082 ANQPLEVVLQVD
+2082 TNQPLEVVLQVD

>member
-71 AENTKQQAYEQTKYS
+71 AENIKQQAYEQTKYS

-125 SSAGNFGQSNSKVA
+125 SSAGNFGQSNSKIA
-139 DEARVNMD
+139 NEARMNMD

-201 RIEMDDLIET
+201 RIEMDDLIDT

-235 LGNSDNDKIKSYK
+235 LGNSDNDKIKAYK

-292 ERNEMAINEQ
+292 ERNEMAIDEQ

-320 NGRNTRS
+320 NGRDTRS
-327 ISNVA
+327 VSNVA
-332 REYNKQSVE
+332 REYNKQSAE

-346 VRQDKLATSYSYVEE
+346 ARQDKLAKSYSYVEE

-385 NLGNSFKKLRSGLSG
+385 NLGNSFKKLRSGLSS

-415 NSSSR
+415 NNSSR

-775 GGAGTKLIQS
+775 GDAGTKLIQS

-806 AFNSGIG
+806 AFNSGVG

-1038 EGFSRMSSIAKL
+1038 EGYRKMSSIAKL
-1050 SWNGVKTGA
+1050 PWNGVKTGA

-1081 DIASMSWAKVKDG
+1081 DIASMSWTKVKN
-1094 VDYLRIIS
+1094 
-1102 MLAWDKVKAGADYL
+1102 
-1116 KIISLITWDKI
+1116 
-1127 KDGAD
+1127 
-1132 YLKIVSML
+1132 
-1140 TWDKVKSGASAI
+1140 GASAI

-1159 LTWVKNSKLVTA
+1159 LTWVKNSKLVAA

-1291 PVLGVVT
+1291 PVLGVAT
-1298 WFLKDTTMGKSIT
+1298 WFLKDTTMGKNIT
-1311 KWAKDLP
+1311 KWAKKLP
-1318 GKASD
+1318 SKASD
-1323 WSKDVGSKI
+1323 WAKDVGPTI
-1332 DKNITKAK
+1332 DKHISKAK
-1340 KTITKAGANVGKWF
+1340 KTITKAGKNVGKWF

-1365 QKWAGNIGS
+1365 QKWAGDIGS
-1374 KVNSAVDKGK
+1374 KVNSAVDKGE

-1390 GKKVGEWTTDFRD
+1390 GEKVGEWTTDFRD

-1409 KSWASQVGSNVNN
+1409 KSWAS
-1422 AIDHGKKFALKAGDK
+1422 
-1437 IHEWTT
+1437 
-1443 DFRESANKTFRNW
+1443 
-1456 ASKIGDVV
+1456 KIGDVV
-1464 NGGTDNSKQNANNA
+1464 NGGTDKSKQGANNA

-1575 EHQPGTL
+1575 EHQPETL
-1582 SSIGSWASGIGG
+1582 SAIGSWASGIGG
-1594 KIADNIL
+1594 RIADGIR
-1601 GGKWRITSAMNTIKH
+1601 GSKWRITSAMDSVKR

-1625 VNSVGKGVNYVLNK
+1625 VNKVGDGVNYVLRK
-1639 VGASTMS
+1639 VGAGSMS
-1646 WGWSY
+1646 WSFW

-1706 SDTASELFDKFSALM
+1706 SDTAIELFEKLNASM
-1721 PAKKY
+1721 PIKKY
-1726 AGGIGSFDLDLSGLS
+1726 AGGIGSFDLDLSGLN
-1741 NLNFNLD
+1741 NLNLD
-1748 LSDLG
+1748 LSGLA

-1782 GSWFGSI
+1782 GNLGNWFGNI
-1789 WDGVTDAL
+1789 WSGVTDAL

-1860 QNGPGVEG
+1860 QNGPGAEG
-1868 WRSALKKAL
+1868 WKSAVKKAL

-1883 TNATY
+1883 TSAAY

-1904 HAIGGNDGLAD
+1904 HAINGWDS
-1915 GNATGLL
+1915 NAAAGHPSKGLL
-1922 QTKPGTFNAY
+1922 QTIDSTFNAY

-1938 NIMKGY
+1938 NIWKGY
-1944 DNMLAAI
+1944 DNILAAI

-2082 ANQPLEVVLQVD
+2082 TNQPLEVVLQVD

-2099 TAAIKGINSV
+2099 TAAIKGINAA